1 MQWDLTDLGLPR
13 TVRDAVDILLQD
25 LGEDT
30 LTEIRS
36 TDYENLIDFHFS
48 LGTLIRRVFML
59 HENPALMEDTG
70 MSNPD
75 DASLKIIE
83 ALWRRMRH

>member
-1 MQWDLTDLGLPR
+1 MEWDLTDLDLPR
-13 TVRDAVDILLQD
+13 TVKDAVDILLKD

-30 LTEIRS
+30 LAEIRS

-48 LGTLIRRVFML
+48 LGTMIRRVYML
-59 HENPALMEDTG
+59 HENSGLLEHSG

-75 DASLKIIE
+75 DASLKIIQS
-83 ALWRRMRH
+83 LWRRMRH

>member
-36 TDYENLIDFHFS
+36 TDYGNQRAFYLPH
-48 LGTLIRRVFML
+48 
-59 HENPALMEDTG
+59 DT
-70 MSNPD
+70 S
-75 DASLKIIE
+75 IIG
-83 ALWRRMRH
+83 HTQ

>member
-1 MQWDLTDLGLPR
+1 MEWNLTDLGLPR
-13 TVRDAVDILLQD
+13 NVRDAVDILLPD

>member
-1 MQWDLTDLGLPR
+1 MEWDLTDLSLPR

-25 LGEDT
+25 RGEDT

-48 LGTLIRRVFML
+48 LGAMIRRVFMPL
-59 HENPALMEDTG
+59 GPAPWFLQQ
-70 MSNPD
+70 
-75 DASLKIIE
+75 I
-83 ALWRRMRH
+83 